1 MLVFAWLIENP
12 DVSQNQYGQEMSYAG
27 HSKINVFNILGDNII
42 DKEANEQKILNDFG
56 NVWVLFEL
64 SEY

>member
-1 MLVFAWLIENP
+1 M
-12 DVSQNQYGQEMSYAG
+12 DYGQEMSYAG

>member
-1 MLVFAWLIENP
+1 
-12 DVSQNQYGQEMSYAG
+12 MSYAG
-27 HSKINVFNILGDNII
+27 HSKINVFNILRDNTI
-42 DKEANEQKILNDFG
+42 DKESNEQKILNDFG